1 MNPQDPLHPFQ
12 FLRNPFFYFNAD
24 KAYSYIVINKIIFL
38 NLFFRCQL
46 VNASTRLLCHLTS
59 NYPTYINM
67 QTKLQPIPGG
77 THKYLI
83 ALTRLAFS
91 EGIFYEQGIE
101 EDVADAAHQMLES
114 LVNPQEAEA
123 LSEAFSGVKS
133 SK

>member
-1 MNPQDPLHPFQ
+1 MN
-12 FLRNPFFYFNAD
+12 
-24 KAYSYIVINKIIFL
+24 IFVTFIFKKEFAKKK
-38 NLFFRCQL
+38 NFRCQL
-46 VNASTRLLCHLTS
+46 VNASTRLLFHLTT
-59 NYPTYINM
+59 NYPTLNM
-67 QTKLQPIPGG
+67 QTKLQFIPGG

-101 EDVADAAHQMLES
+101 EDVADAAHQMLEA

>member
-1 MNPQDPLHPFQ
+1 MG
-12 FLRNPFFYFNAD
+12 
-24 KAYSYIVINKIIFL
+24 INKKKFSKKKI
-38 NLFFRCQL
+38 RCQL

-67 QTKLQPIPGG
+67 QTKLQFIPGG

-123 LSEAFSGVKS
+123 LSDAFSGVRS

>member
-1 MNPQDPLHPFQ
+1 M
-12 FLRNPFFYFNAD
+12 
-24 KAYSYIVINKIIFL
+24 VINKGIFSKTKI
-38 NLFFRCQL
+38 RCQL

-67 QTKLQPIPGG
+67 QTKLQFIPGG

-123 LSEAFSGVKS
+123 LSDAFSGVRS